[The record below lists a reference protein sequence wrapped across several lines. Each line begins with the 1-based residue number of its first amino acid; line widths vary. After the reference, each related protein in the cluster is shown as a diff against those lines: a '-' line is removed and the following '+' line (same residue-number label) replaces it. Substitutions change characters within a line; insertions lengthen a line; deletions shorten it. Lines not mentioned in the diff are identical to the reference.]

1 MNYQSIYNNLI
12 IQAQR
17 RALDPTV
24 LYEKHH
30 IIPKSLG
37 GSNKPSN
44 LVKLTLREHFVAHRL
59 LVKIHASNSH
69 NSAKMVHALWWMCK
83 TKSAQDDSIVSSHA
97 YETARSAFI
106 LHCPMKDAERKKR
119 VAEKRAQGLY
129 RYDNAKLS
137 IIHKARLAELTE
149 EQMQDRMSKST
160 GSADHTKRGESIRKG
175 KASKFKIIQHDGST
189 IEFWSYDNVKEIT
202 GVSYQVILLRLRLH
216 KGLLTDGRQIA
227 CVSKF
232 NKSNHKKPRSK
243 LLLEKANGTSIVF
256 DPSEDV
262 KALTGYSL
270 CTIRNRILRRGGL
283 LSDGS
288 RVSYLQKYNGKEK

>member
-12 IQAQR
+12 SRAQIR
-17 RALDPTV
+17 CPYSNI

-37 GSNKPSN
+37 GSDDPVN

-59 LVKIHASNSH
+59 LVKIHAGNSN
-69 NSAKMVHALWWMCK
+69 NLTKMVHALWWMCK
-83 TKSAQDDSIVSSHA
+83 TKAMQDKSIVGSHA
-97 YETARSAFI
+97 YEAARSAFI
-106 LHCPMKDAERKKR
+106 LCCPMKDPARKKR

-129 RYDNAKLS
+129 KYDNETLS
-137 IIHKARLAELTE
+137 VVHKARLAQLSDQEMKE
-149 EQMQDRMSKST
+149 RMLKST
-160 GSADHTKRGESIRKG
+160 GSADHVKRGHAIRRG
-175 KASKFKIIQHDGST
+175 KASQFKITQQDGTS

-202 GVSYQVILLRLRLH
+202 GVTYPVILVRIRLH
-216 KGLLTDGRQIA
+216 HGLLVDGRKVE
-227 CVSKF
+227 CLLKY

-243 LLLEKANGTSIVF
+243 VLLQKPDGTSIVF

-262 KALTGYSL
+262 KALTGFSWH
-270 CTIRNRILRRGGL
+270 TIRNRIFKRDGL

-288 RVSYLQKYNGKEK
+288 RVSYLQKYNGKDK

>member
-1 MNYQSIYNNLI
+1 MNYQSIYNTLI
-12 IQAQR
+12 SHAQL
-17 RALDPTV
+17 RAIDPNT

-37 GSNKPSN
+37 GSDDPAN

-59 LVKIHASNSH
+59 LVKIHASNRNNH
-69 NSAKMVHALWWMCK
+69 TKMVHALWWMCK
-83 TKSAQDDSIVSSHA
+83 TKATQDKSIVGSHA
-97 YETARSAFI
+97 YEAARSAFI
-106 LHCPMKDAERKKR
+106 LCCPMKDPERKKR

-129 RYDNAKLS
+129 KYDNTALS
-137 IIHKARLAELTE
+137 IVHKGRLSLLSE
-149 EQMQDRMSKST
+149 EEMKERMLKSA
-160 GSADHTKRGESIRKG
+160 GSADHVKRGQAIRKG
-175 KASKFKIIQHDGST
+175 KASQFKITQHDGST
-189 IEFWSYDNVKEIT
+189 VEFWSYDNVKEIT
-202 GVSYQVILLRLRLH
+202 GVSYEVILVRLRLH
-216 KGLLTDGRQIA
+216 KGLLTDGRQVT

-243 LLLEKANGTSIVF
+243 LLLEKSDGTSIVF

-288 RVSYLQKYNGKEK
+288 RVSYLQKYNGKDK